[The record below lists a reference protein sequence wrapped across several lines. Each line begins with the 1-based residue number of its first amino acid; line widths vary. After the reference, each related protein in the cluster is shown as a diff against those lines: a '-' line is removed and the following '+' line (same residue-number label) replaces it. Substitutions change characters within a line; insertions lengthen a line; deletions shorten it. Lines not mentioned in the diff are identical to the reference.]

1 MPRMYK
7 IVIGHPLD
15 ETWKEWF
22 DGLTLQPQADNTTL
36 LTGIL
41 EDSTALYTV
50 LNKIRNLNMDLVSVS
65 YMDVVEAP
73 MKQNSYL
80 LSSLLAAVTLIQ
92 SAVGTFYPQIFRDPP
107 MTAGN
112 AHGTDIV
119 ILFVAL
125 PTLVISMILTQRG
138 SLRAQLTWAGA
149 LAYILY
155 NAVIFA
161 FATAYNPLFLFYV
174 ATLSLAV
181 WSLLALLTQVDVD
194 IIRTHFDQKTPTR
207 FFAGYLAIISL
218 LFLVTWLK
226 QIIPALFDSAAP
238 VFLAG
243 TLMLTSPVHVLDL
256 GFLLPLGFFGAVWL
270 LQKKSW
276 GYLLAGLL
284 MVMMTIETASI
295 AVDQY
300 FGHVHDPVASLDAVP
315 LFILLTMIGL
325 VAAVFYLRYLKNI
338 NFKPNES
345 E

>member
-1 MPRMYK
+1 
-7 IVIGHPLD
+7 
-15 ETWKEWF
+15 
-22 DGLTLQPQADNTTL
+22 
-36 LTGIL
+36 
-41 EDSTALYTV
+41 
-50 LNKIRNLNMDLVSVS
+50 
-65 YMDVVEAP
+65 
-73 MKQNSYL
+73 
-80 LSSLLAAVTLIQ
+80 
-92 SAVGTFYPQIFRDPP
+92 

-112 AHGTDIV
+112 ARGTDVV

-125 PTLVISMILTQRG
+125 PVLFISMNLTRRG

-149 LAYILY
+149 LTYILY

-161 FATAYNPLFLFYV
+161 FATAFNPLFLFYV

-181 WSLLALLTQVDVD
+181 WSLVALLTQVDVD

-256 GFLLPLGFFGAVWL
+256 GFLLPLGFFGTIWL

-295 AVDQY
+295 AMDQY
-300 FGHVHDPVASLDAVP
+300 FGHGHDPSASPDAIP
-315 LFILLTMIGL
+315 LFIGLTVIGL
-325 VAAVFYLRYLKNI
+325 VVSASNLYFLRTTFNSKVG
-338 NFKPNES
+338 
-345 E
+345 

>member
-1 MPRMYK
+1 MYK

-22 DGLTLQPQADNTTL
+22 ESLTLKSQADNTTL

-41 EDSTALYTV
+41 EDSTALHTV

-73 MKQNSYL
+73 MKHISYL

-92 SAVGTFYPQIFRDPP
+92 SAVGAFYPQIFRDPP

-112 AHGTDIV
+112 ARGTDIV

-125 PTLVISMILTQRG
+125 PILFISMSLTRRG

-149 LAYILY
+149 LTYILY

-161 FATAYNPLFLFYV
+161 FATAFNQLFLFYV
-174 ATLSLAV
+174 AAFSLAV
-181 WSLLALLTQVDVD
+181 WSLLALLTQVDVELIHD
-194 IIRTHFDQKTPTR
+194 RFATNTPVR
-207 FFAGYLAIISL
+207 FFASYIVFISL
-218 LFLVTWLK
+218 IFFMSWMK
-226 QIIPALFDSAAP
+226 QIIPAMFDSAPPA
-238 VFLAG
+238 FLAG
-243 TLMLTSPVHVLDL
+243 TIMLTSPVHVLDL
-256 GFLLPLGFFGAVWL
+256 GFLLPMGFFGGVWL
-270 LQKKSW
+270 WQKKSW

-300 FGHVHDPVASLDAVP
+300 FGHVHDPASSPDAVS
-315 LFILLTMIGL
+315 LFIGLTVIGF
-325 VAAVFYLRYLKNI
+325 AATILYVRFLN
-338 NFKPNES
+338 S
-345 E
+345 ETT

>member
-1 MPRMYK
+1 
-7 IVIGHPLD
+7 
-15 ETWKEWF
+15 
-22 DGLTLQPQADNTTL
+22 
-36 LTGIL
+36 
-41 EDSTALYTV
+41 
-50 LNKIRNLNMDLVSVS
+50 
-65 YMDVVEAP
+65 

-92 SAVGTFYPQIFRDPP
+92 SAVGAFYPQIFRDPP

-112 AHGTDIV
+112 ARGTDIV
-119 ILFVAL
+119 ILFIAL
-125 PTLVISMILTQRG
+125 PILLISMSLTRRG

-161 FATAYNPLFLFYV
+161 FATAFNPLFLFYA
-174 ATLSLAV
+174 ATFSLAV

-194 IIRTHFDQKTPTR
+194 IIRTHFDQKTPVR

-238 VFLAG
+238 AFLAG

-256 GFLLPLGFFGAVWL
+256 GFLLPLGFLGAVWL
-270 LQKKSW
+270 WQKKSW

-284 MVMMTIETASI
+284 TVMMTIETASI
-295 AVDQY
+295 SVDQY
-300 FGHVHDPVASLDAVP
+300 FGHVHDPSASPDAVP
-315 LFILLTMIGL
+315 LFIGLTVIGL
-325 VAAVFYLRYLKNI
+325 VVSASNLYFLRTTFNSKVG
-338 NFKPNES
+338 
-345 E
+345 